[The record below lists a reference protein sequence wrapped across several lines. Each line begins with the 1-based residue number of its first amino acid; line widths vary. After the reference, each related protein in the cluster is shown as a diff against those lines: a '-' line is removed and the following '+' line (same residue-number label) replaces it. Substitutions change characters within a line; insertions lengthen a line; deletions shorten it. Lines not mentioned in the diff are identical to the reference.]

1 MNATDKN
8 INKFLILF
16 NAFENGLNGE
26 KSKPFHEWRRSA
38 IDRLQHLSFPRRKDE
53 DWKYTPV
60 TRIVSPSYA
69 IAPSTM
75 PGTEQIQE
83 TVIENLQAH
92 RLVFVNGQ
100 LQEQWSD
107 IESLPKG
114 FQVLPM
120 SEAIKQSN
128 FRSIIEELLIDT
140 TENGEDPFVTLNTAF
155 SKDSLFLHV
164 DKNTAIE
171 HPIHFVYLN
180 THEEHP
186 TFVNPQK
193 LFYIESGAEATFIE
207 SFQATQPEATYF
219 NNVVNRV
226 HVGANA
232 NMHHYKLQTESPNSF
247 QVNNTDIFQDRDSV
261 YSHYNVDLGGRMVRN
276 NLNAYQ
282 QGENSTSNFYGGFMG
297 RNEQHIDS
305 HTLVDHRTPH
315 CQSNE
320 LYKGILTDK
329 STGVFNGKVIVHKDA
344 QKINAFQQNSS
355 LLLSD
360 QAVMDAKPQ
369 LEIFADDVK
378 CSHGATIGQLDEES
392 VFYLRSRGLT
402 DQKARETLQTAFL
415 LEIMDLVPHEA
426 LRQHMGRLITQ
437 KLTEATP
444 LL

>member
-8 INKFLILF
+8 INKFLVLF
-16 NAFENGLNGE
+16 NTFENSLNGE
-26 KSKPFHEWRRSA
+26 KSKPFHEWRRTA
-38 IDRLQHLSFPRRKDE
+38 IDRLQHLSFPKRKDE

-60 TRIVSPSYA
+60 TRMVSPSYSV
-69 IAPSTM
+69 APANM
-75 PGTEQIQE
+75 PTDPDVQN
-83 TVIENLQAH
+83 TVIEGLQAH
-92 RLVFVNGQ
+92 RLVFINGQ
-100 LQEQWSD
+100 LNEKWSD
-107 IESLPKG
+107 LDRLPQG
-114 FQVLPM
+114 FQLLPM
-120 SEAIKQSN
+120 SEAIQQAP
-128 FRSIIEELLIDT
+128 FRPLIEELLIDT

-164 DKNTAIE
+164 DKQTALDQ
-171 HPIHFVYLN
+171 PIHFVYLN
-180 THEEHP
+180 TDEEQP

-193 LFYIESGAEATFIE
+193 LFYLESGAEATFIE
-207 SFQATQPEATYF
+207 SFQSTQPQATYF
-219 NNVVNRV
+219 NNVVNRIY
-226 HVGANA
+226 VGANA
-232 NMHHYKLQTESPNSF
+232 KMHHYKLQTESPNAF
-247 QVNNTDIFQDRDSV
+247 QVNNTDVFQGRDSV
-261 YSHYNVDLGGRMVRN
+261 YSHYNVDLGGRMIRN

-297 RNEQHIDS
+297 HNEQHIDS
-305 HTLVDHRTPH
+305 HTLVDHRIPH

-329 STGVFNGKVIVHKDA
+329 AKGVFNGKVIVHKDA

-415 LEIMDLVPHEA
+415 LEIMDLVPHNA
-426 LRQHMGRLITQ
+426 LRDHMGRLITK